1 MKILLDHPQPF
12 QFAHGGV
19 QTQIQNTKVG
29 LEEHGIEVEFLR
41 WWDDAQTGDLIHYFT
56 VAPNGYLDLANNARR
71 PVVMTTLFSETCN
84 RSELKLKLQG
94 KITRFIL
101 RNPFFESIKRQ
112 LTWRA
117 YNSCACNIVGLKIEQ
132 QVLQTVYNVPQDK
145 IAIVPLGLSET
156 FLQAGHGE
164 RKSQHLIC
172 TGTINKVKQSVE
184 LACMAH
190 AAGVPILFVGKPYHP
205 ENSYWQKFKQQ
216 VDDKV
221 VKYKLHVDK
230 EGELVDLLKNSK
242 GFVLFSKY
250 ENWCLAAHEA
260 AACGLPLLLPDK
272 KWARERF
279 GDQANYFTG
288 DLQRDI
294 GVLQRFYACSEKAKA
309 PDVKLWSWK
318 EAVRPLIEVYERVL
332 NSSR

>member
-19 QTQIQNTKVG
+19 QAQIQNTKVA

-41 WWDDAQTGDLIHYFT
+41 WWDAGQLGDLIHYFT
-56 VAPNGYLDLANNARR
+56 VASSGYLHLASNARK
-71 PVVMTTLFSETCN
+71 PIVMTSLFSETCN
-84 RSELKLKLQG
+84 RSELNLKIQG
-94 KITRFIL
+94 QLTRWIL
-101 RNPFFESIKRQ
+101 RFPYGKSIISQ

-117 YNSCACNIVGLKIEQ
+117 YNSCAYNIVGLKIEQ
-132 QVLQTVYNVPQDK
+132 QVLQTVYNVPKDK
-145 IAIVPLGLSET
+145 ILIVPLGLSET

-164 RKSQHLIC
+164 RKSQNLIC
-172 TGTINKVKQSVE
+172 TGTINKIKQSVE
-184 LACMAH
+184 LARMAH
-190 AAGVPILFVGKPYHP
+190 AAGVPVLFVGKPYHP
-205 ENSYWQKFKQQ
+205 EDSYWHEFKQEI
-216 VDDKV
+216 DGKF
-221 VKYKLHVDK
+221 VKYIPHVTD
-230 EGELVDLLKNSK
+230 EHELTELLKNSR

-279 GDQANYFTG
+279 GDQASYFTG
-288 DLQRDI
+288 NPQRDI
-294 GVLQRFYACSEKAKA
+294 GVLQKFYACSEKAKA
-309 PDVKLWSWK
+309 PNVKLWSWN

-332 NSSR
+332 KSSR